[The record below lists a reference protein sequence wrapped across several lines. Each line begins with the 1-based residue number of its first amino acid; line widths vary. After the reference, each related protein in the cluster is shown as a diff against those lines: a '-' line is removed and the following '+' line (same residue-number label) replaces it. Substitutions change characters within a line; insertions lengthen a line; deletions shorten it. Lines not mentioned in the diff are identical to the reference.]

1 MVSPRRSARLATLT
15 AVIRYGTLPTVPYA
29 SASVT
34 PATLGMQEFL
44 ISDLLLYSVFL
55 VGLSSGIT
63 WTLHRINVLDIPNV
77 RSSHD
82 RPVPRIGGVAIVLT
96 FFVGLVVF
104 CTIRESS
111 DTGRL
116 GTRWIRCLRGRDRPN
131 RTVRTTW
138 VVFRPPTRSFSL
150 RLLRRWYWSFQGHTG
165 IFESIDLPF
174 VGTQNLGI
182 WGALLTVLWLVG
194 ITNAVN
200 FMDGLDG
207 LVAGSCVLGAVFFC
221 VVTINIGGDFGY
233 LLGSLLAVS
242 TFGFFVFNFPRASIF
257 MGDVGSQFLGF
268 CFGALAVLA
277 VDTQEQ
283 SVPLLV
289 MPLLFF
295 HFIFDTSFTFI
306 RRLLAGEKVSQAHR
320 THLYQLVNQLG
331 ASHAGVSFLHF
342 GLTAMQ
348 GIGAIVM
355 LSLPPEFQIIVF
367 APFLVLEVVYAI
379 FVLRLVGR
387 RGLISNLKAPE
398 SK

>member
-1 MVSPRRSARLATLT
+1 
-15 AVIRYGTLPTVPYA
+15 
-29 SASVT
+29 
-34 PATLGMQEFL
+34 MQEFL

-104 CTIRESS
+104 ALSGRVLIPEAWALAGFVASAAGIALIGLF
-111 DTGRL
+111 DDLGRL
-116 GTRWIRCLRGRDRPN
+116 SSTNAKFLAQIVAALVLVSSGA
-131 RTVRTTW
+131 
-138 VVFRPPTRSFSL
+138 
-150 RLLRRWYWSFQGHTG
+150 Y
-165 IFESIDLPF
+165 FESIDLPF

-221 VVTINIGGDFGY
+221 VVTINIGGGFGY

-295 HFIFDTSFTFI
+295 HFIFDTSFTFV
-306 RRLLAGEKVSQAHR
+306 RRLLAGENVSQAHR

-355 LSLPPEFQIIVF
+355 LRLPPEFQIVVF